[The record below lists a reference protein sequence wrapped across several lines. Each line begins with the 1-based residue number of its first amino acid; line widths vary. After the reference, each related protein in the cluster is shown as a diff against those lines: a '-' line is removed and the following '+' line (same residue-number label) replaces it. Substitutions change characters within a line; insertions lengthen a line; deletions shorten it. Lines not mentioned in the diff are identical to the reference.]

1 MNVDLICHRHFGI
14 ENLRQTNTHQQFPV
28 AKSIWII
35 HNNFPKLHCLFGHL
49 QGLVCQ
55 ADREHSTKGYFK
67 IKTNNCSLGGKMIW
81 AHSTHLAS
89 TKKLKKWFP
98 AKTSGLEWTLI
109 SYKLIL
115 ILNEIYF
122 LYRHLL
128 HLSNY
133 TSFAALTSRLQGFM
147 VFDSVLFFGF
157 SKQTTHHSQTQGLKP
172 TVGAVG
178 NYLQSIQN
186 LRFLRANAA

>member
-1 MNVDLICHRHFGI
+1 MNVDLICHRHFGF
-14 ENLRQTNTHQQFPV
+14 ENLRQTNTNQQFPI

-35 HNNFPKLHCLFGHL
+35 HNNFPKHHCLFGHL

-55 ADREHSTKGYFK
+55 ANREHSTKGYFK

-89 TKKLKKWFP
+89 TKKIKKWFP
-98 AKTSGLEWTLI
+98 AKTSGLEWT
-109 SYKLIL
+109 LIL

-128 HLSNY
+128 HLSKLPQL
-133 TSFAALTSRLQGFM
+133 SSSHEQVAGFHG
-147 VFDSVLFFGF
+147 V
-157 SKQTTHHSQTQGLKP
+157 
-172 TVGAVG
+172 
-178 NYLQSIQN
+178 
-186 LRFLRANAA
+186 RFRSAFWVQ